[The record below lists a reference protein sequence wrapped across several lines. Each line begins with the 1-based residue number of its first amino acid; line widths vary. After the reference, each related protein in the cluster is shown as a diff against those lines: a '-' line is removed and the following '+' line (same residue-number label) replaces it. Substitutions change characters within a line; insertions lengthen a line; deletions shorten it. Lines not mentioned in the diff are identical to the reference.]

1 MKNRLIWDDC
11 TPTRDR
17 RPTTIADLKDDIHVE
32 DYDSAYEVLEEL
44 CYLADYDSVEDFC
57 NEMEIDIG
65 TTDYSE
71 IAEAALKFFSD
82 PGDGSPNILYCK
94 IDDKVLEDSGYYNM
108 ADDLDLDTV
117 SKEEIIDYLIATGE
131 FEDDDE

>member
-11 TPTRDR
+11 TPTRER

-32 DYDSAYEVLEEL
+32 DYDSAYELLETL
-44 CYLADYDSVEDFC
+44 CDLIDYDSVEDFC
-57 NEMEIDIG
+57 EENEIDMG

-71 IAEAALKFFSD
+71 IAEAALNFLSD

-94 IDDKVLEDSGYYNM
+94 VDGKVLEDSGYYNM
-108 ADDLDLDTV
+108 VDDLDLDTV
-117 SKEEIIDYLIATGE
+117 SKEEIIDYLTATGE
-131 FEDDDE
+131 FEDNDE